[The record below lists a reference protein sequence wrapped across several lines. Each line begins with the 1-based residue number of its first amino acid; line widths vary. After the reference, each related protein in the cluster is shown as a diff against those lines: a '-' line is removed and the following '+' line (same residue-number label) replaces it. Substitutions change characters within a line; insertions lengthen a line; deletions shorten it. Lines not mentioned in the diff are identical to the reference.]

1 MSEDKNRLKDLIASR
16 RGYSNSARVLTKILR
31 MFRAAGSRSTNGPAG
46 AGLYQKAMC
55 TILRGKRKQLFT
67 SRKQARDSSISFS
80 GSGEDTLFVRKK
92 TE

>member
-46 AGLYQKAMC
+46 AGLYQKAMW
-55 TILRGKRKQLFT
+55 LLFSGKQL
-67 SRKQARDSSISFS
+67 SNSGEQARDTSISFS